1 METKRIELCV
11 PAERSMLLVIRMT
24 TAGVMSRVGLT
35 LDEVDD
41 VKMAIDEACNLMM
54 LQKTGCQKLAVE
66 YDYDDGCVCIAVEGK
81 DAAEKESADCQNTDS
96 SMQDVI
102 RCILESMMDEVC
114 METRNDG
121 STAKVCMKKRVP
133 EERRLSV

>member
-1 METKRIELCV
+1 MDSKRIELCV

-24 TAGVMSRVGLT
+24 TSGVMSRAGLT

-54 LQKTGCQKLAVE
+54 LQKTGCQQLAVSYE
-66 YDYDDGCVCIAVEGK
+66 YNDGCVCVKVEGK
-81 DAAEKESADCQNTDS
+81 SMIEAAAVEQSTDS

-102 RCILESMMDEVC
+102 RCILESMMDEVE
-114 METRNDG
+114 MTAREDG
-121 STAKVCMKKRVP
+121 STEKVCMKKKLP
-133 EERRLSV
+133 EDRRPSV

>member
-1 METKRIELCV
+1 MDSKRIELCV

-24 TAGVMSRVGLT
+24 TSGVMSRAGLT

-54 LQKTGCQKLAVE
+54 LQKTGCQQLAVSYE
-66 YDYDDGCVCIAVEGK
+66 YTDGCVCVKVDGKSMIEAAAVEQ
-81 DAAEKESADCQNTDS
+81 STDS

-102 RCILESMMDEVC
+102 RCILESMMDEVE
-114 METRNDG
+114 MTAREDG
-121 STAKVCMKKRVP
+121 STEKVCMKKKLP
-133 EERRLSV
+133 EDRRPSV